1 MVTDLLGGQIDFAVL
16 ALPSVQQHIKS
27 GALKAVG
34 MCGCTMKSMEELAMD
49 YDHCLND
56 LHNSTPRV
64 FGAQA
69 TPSWQEP

>member
-34 MCGCTMKSMEELAMD
+34 MCGCTLKSMEE
-49 YDHCLND
+49 
-56 LHNSTPRV
+56 
-64 FGAQA
+64 
-69 TPSWQEP
+69 

>member
-34 MCGCTMKSMEELAMD
+34 CA
-49 YDHCLND
+49 
-56 LHNSTPRV
+56 
-64 FGAQA
+64 A
-69 TPSWQEP
+69 TSAAPLRQTFLLL